1 MTKKTKKPLMDH
13 DPLEWVNSDQ
23 DDSGAAIDQAKPEPE
38 AGTLV
43 EEVAVMENGMSQVV
57 LQEREKL
64 ESVSELQETL
74 LQALDKNG
82 DVEIDAS
89 AVNLIDAA
97 ALQLLVLF
105 FQQALKQ
112 GQAVTIV
119 EPSQSFNEA
128 AGLLGLTELF
138 GI

>member
-13 DPLEWVNSDQ
+13 DPLEWVNTEQ
-23 DDSGAAIDQAKPEPE
+23 DDSGVAIEQQAKPEPE
-38 AGTLV
+38 KLV
-43 EEVAVMENGMSQVV
+43 EEVAVMENGMSHVV
-57 LQEREKL
+57 LKEREKL

-74 LQALDKNG
+74 LQALDKNSDIG
-82 DVEIDAS
+82 VDAS

-119 EPSQSFNEA
+119 EPSQNFSEA
-128 AGLLGLTELF
+128 AGLLGLSELF